1 MTNKGKSMKQGK
13 RIGMLA
19 SVLLVMATA
28 QQAHASTNDIEDAV
42 KSFLVEQG
50 KQLTVE
56 VQTSIQQSLSNEI
69 QKFSLSLPT
78 EIATPASAN
87 LSRNEQTNEKSNTK
101 SVEE

>member
-50 KQLTVE
+50 KQLSIE
-56 VQTSIQQSLSNEI
+56 MQSNIQQSLAI
-69 QKFSLSLPT
+69 QVEKFKSS
-78 EIATPASAN
+78 IGMKKIQTPLVTSK
-87 LSRNEQTNEKSNTK
+87 RHEQQNQKSN